1 MELEKKYKDNLDK
14 WIGITNEILDEMK
27 EDKVEDGSMIKLS
40 YAFSHSKKKPIK
52 KLSKALKDELDYKV
66 DIDFLPEDGEEP
78 ALYVLYGETKA
89 IESYIKGLTSLLT
102 QMIELGAKYKCK
114 FEYWEARLVSD
125 DDNLS
130 FSVGSFD
137 NRDDL
142 AKEEFPLLLKL
153 QVDED
158 IKPIERGDKY
168 QKPLERGDKY
178 QKPLERGDKYQK
190 PLEDLL
196 DKKNLGII
204 IRSGSVFNIKDKL
217 EIENF
222 EIIFRIANEK
232 KAIKKITKLL
242 LNITTKDKFR
252 FDMIEKDIVI

>member
-168 QKPLERGDKY
+168 QKPLE
-178 QKPLERGDKYQK
+178 
-190 PLEDLL
+190 DLL